1 MRRVPILDYTHDPQ
15 IASGWPAS
23 RLSATCRGEG
33 WQPHSVRGFFAAVVR
48 KKLGLRL
55 ESEKTDGGRVYRIVP
70 AQLPPPNRVS
80 AIPVDYLSGR
90 TNSEV
95 SPQNIPLKRRAD
107 FRRFSRIWQSET
119 IRARAAKPGH
129 TADAAVEVSLRDKQG
144 GFEPVCIHHFRKFRA
159 MSGARP
165 LRLKYSDAAEML
177 AQQPVCANR
186 DRTQRSKIRGHSIT
200 ASASASSLCGTSR
213 PSALAV
219 VPACDL
225 P

>member
-1 MRRVPILDYTHDPQ
+1 MWPDFSPAIS
-15 IASGWPAS
+15 ASSSTKAPRAVSPRWRPAS
-23 RLSATCRGEG
+23 WWRAG
-33 WQPHSVRGFFAAVVR
+33 PHSAIFASPPCPAHAWRGHRWSLICWRLVRG
-48 KKLGLRL
+48 L
-55 ESEKTDGGRVYRIVP
+55 
-70 AQLPPPNRVS
+70 
-80 AIPVDYLSGR
+80 LSGGDR
-90 TNSEV
+90 TAWLGSEDSNSEM